1 MAPISPFMAE
11 DIYRRL
17 TEDFDGFAESVHHCE
32 YPVADEGKINK
43 ELDYAMN
50 SAENIV
56 RLGRAARKQANIKV
70 RQPLPRLIIINE
82 KGSAPAGLNDLLQII
97 LEELNVKKLD
107 FSSDWR
113 KYFTLE
119 AVPLFNKIGPR
130 FGKLTLTPE
139 QITDIQKQESIKIK
153 FDEGEK
159 VLTSEEITIK
169 VVPENGFAVAV
180 DSHLKVVL
188 DLALTDELLAE
199 GFARELVNKIQNMR
213 RNAGLEVTDRIKL
226 GVSNSKQVE
235 KAIKVF
241 GDYIKSET
249 LAVLLD
255 DQVERSI
262 KKEWN
267 INGVTT
273 LIALERN

>member
-1 MAPISPFMAE
+1 
-11 DIYRRL
+11 
-17 TEDFDGFAESVHHCE
+17 
-32 YPVADEGKINK
+32 
-43 ELDYAMN
+43 MN

-130 FGKLTLTPE
+130 FGKLAPRIADAVKTLTPE